1 MRVNKLHAAVV
12 AALSCAGGLGQ
23 QSAFAQEAE
32 GLEEIVVTATRREQ
46 NLQEV
51 PISIVAMTGENLEM
65 RGIDNLE
72 EVSQSVPNVVI
83 TGGTGGTGGTSFR
96 MRGIPNVGTYI
107 DGIWQV
113 GTAGFLTQEFVD
125 IDRVEVLRGPQGTM
139 FGRDSTGGAI
149 RIWTQRPAEDLG
161 GNLTVAVGSLDRQ
174 DVKGSFD
181 LPIGDNVRTKWTGAS
196 LSRDGYIY
204 SQTTATYGGA
214 IDQEVLRGD
223 IVWDATD
230 NLSFR
235 FNYQRDESSF
245 TEPRVNDAM
254 FRTFDDPN
262 VRWVKSIIGTPE
274 LYTYVGTDF
283 RGAPVEPMYVPEYQ
297 VAGYPGGRVG
307 TWENRSSSALPNHYE
322 TDQLSI
328 DTDWQLSDNLTLQF
342 ITAQTEQD
350 ADSVIE
356 WDNSQYDLVLDMNR
370 SQLEVFSQEI
380 QLTGGR
386 DRFEWLAGVYYWDQE
401 TKTRNGRW
409 QVNEFQKG
417 LMSPTN
423 VFNNPVCNP
432 AGAVLED
439 TPTAPGANPDN
450 VNNRRFAPG
459 TVGLVTNGL
468 YAGQQVLLG
477 GTPFVD
483 ANGILQGQGAWQTC
497 QQIYYTAA
505 GGAYDNLARS
515 GQDGWA
521 VFGEATIHLTE
532 KLDLTLGVRQHDQS
546 GYTVNGVAIP
556 GVTATKPVDPNRYHV
571 GDAFAMTENRA
582 TYTPFE
588 FDKLTSRLAL
598 QSQFNE
604 NVMGYLSYS
613 EGFNSGGV
621 STPTVGVTRLILPY
635 KPSTLKNTEIGLRS
649 DLAGGLL
656 RFNATVFHTVWED
669 LQATGVVYDPV
680 TGVQIPTTVITNVGE
695 AEAEGAEFELTILPT
710 ASFAVNIGLG
720 FLDTAYTVI
729 APGTFAGH
737 LPLTPDTDFEFAPE
751 ESYSIGLQHTADLS
765 GGASLVSRLDYNYQ
779 GNFWRSDPYRRVDG
793 YEAIPDGFEESG
805 DWGLLNVRI
814 AYEPANANYEL
825 AFFGT
830 NLTEEYTINSGFFH
844 GIWGFDFATVG
855 RPREYGA
862 SLTFQF

>member
-1 MRVNKLHAAVV
+1 MKVSKVHAAVV
-12 AALSCAGGLGQ
+12 AALT
-23 QSAFAQEAE
+23 SASVLPHQAALAQE

-51 PISIVAMTGENLEM
+51 PISIVAITGDTLET
-65 RGIDNLE
+65 RSIDNLE

-96 MRGIPNVGTYI
+96 MRGIPNVGTYV

-149 RIWTQRPAEDLG
+149 RIWTQKPADDLG
-161 GNLTVAVGSLDRQ
+161 GNLAVTVGSLNRT
-174 DVKGSFD
+174 DVKGTID
-181 LPIGDNVRTKWTGAS
+181 VPIGDNVRTRFTGAN

-214 IDQEVLRGD
+214 IDQQVLRGD
-223 IVWDATD
+223 ITWDATEK
-230 NLSFR
+230 LSFR
-235 FNYQRDESSF
+235 FNYQSDTSSF
-245 TEPRVNDAM
+245 TEPRVMDAM
-254 FRTFDDPN
+254 YRTFDDPN
-262 VRWVKSIIGTPE
+262 ERWVKSIIGTPE
-274 LYTYVGTDF
+274 VYTYVGTDF
-283 RGAPVEPMYVPEYQ
+283 RGVAVEPMYVPELQ

-307 TWENRSSSALPNHYE
+307 KMENRSSSALPNQYE

-328 DTDWQLSDNLTLQF
+328 ETTWDITDSMSLQF
-342 ITAQTEQD
+342 LTAQTQQD

-356 WDNSQYDLVLDMNR
+356 WDNTQYDLVLDMNR
-370 SQLEVFSQEI
+370 STLDVFSQEI

-386 DRFEWLAGVYYWDQE
+386 DRFEWLAGAYYWDQE

-417 LMSPTN
+417 LLNPAN
-423 VFNNPVCNP
+423 VFAHPVCNP
-432 AGAVLED
+432 AGAVLEP
-439 TPTAPGANPDN
+439 TPSTTDNPGNL
-450 VNNRRFAPG
+450 RFQPG
-459 TVGLVTNGL
+459 TSGLVTNGL
-468 YAGQQVLLG
+468 YAGQIVNLG
-477 GTPFVD
+477 GAAGTG
-483 ANGILQGQGAWQTC
+483 AGAWQTC

-505 GGAYDNLARS
+505 GGAYDNIARN

-521 VFGEATIHLTE
+521 VFGEATIHFTD

-546 GYTVNGVAIP
+546 GYTVNMVAIP
-556 GVTATKPVDPNRYHV
+556 GVTATKPVDPNRYHY
-571 GDAFAMTENRA
+571 GDAFAGTDNAA

-598 QSQFNE
+598 QNQFTE
-604 NVMGYLSYS
+604 NFMGYVSYS

-635 KPSTLKNTEIGLRS
+635 KPSTLKNSEIGIRS
-649 DLAGGLL
+649 DLADGLL
-656 RFNATVFHTVWED
+656 RVNATLFHTIWDD

-695 AEAEGAEFELTILPT
+695 ATAEGLELELTVLPT
-710 ASFAVNIGLG
+710 ENLELNLGLG
-720 FLDTAYTVI
+720 LLETEYTVI

-737 LPLTPDTDFEFAPE
+737 LPLTGDTAFEHAPE
-751 ESYSIGLQHTADLS
+751 ESYTIGLQHTATL
-765 GGASLVSRLDYNYQ
+765 GGGGSLVTRLDYNYQ

-793 YEAIPDGFEESG
+793 YQAIPDGFEESG
-805 DWGLLNVRI
+805 DWGIVNLRF
-814 AYEPANANYEL
+814 AYEPSGANYQI
-825 AFFGT
+825 AVFGT
-830 NLTEEYTINSGFFH
+830 NLTDEYTINSGFFH

-855 RPREYGA
+855 RPREAGA
-862 SLTFQF
+862 SLTFRF